1 VWDELNTTFSTKK
14 PQSFIFDMQTENI
27 NTLILDLVKIP
38 NETEWIEF
46 KQNNEDPD
54 KIGEYISALAN
65 SAMLHQQQTAYIV
78 WGVDDKKH
86 SIVGTDFK
94 PKLQK
99 IGNQELENY
108 LSCLLSPKIDFRI
121 YELDVY
127 DKKMVLFK
135 IPSASSLPIGF
146 KGVEYI
152 RVGSYKKK
160 LKDHPEKE
168 RELWQLFSNHTFEK
182 AIAIEDITTNEVV
195 KLLDYPGYFQIT
207 QQNLPDDK
215 IAIID
220 RLLSEKFII
229 PRLGDK
235 FDVTNLG
242 AILFAKNLSEFDRLG
257 RKSVR
262 VVFYQGRDRTQTQRE
277 LRKEGYAIAFERII
291 IAIDDRLPQNEHI
304 GRAFRAS
311 VKMYPE
317 IAIRELIANALIH
330 QDFSISGT
338 GPIIEVFEDRIEITN
353 PGVPLIDTM
362 RFIDNPP
369 QSRNESL
376 ASFMRR
382 INICEERGSGI
393 DKVIKNIEI
402 FQLPAPNFA
411 AIDKFTKS
419 TLFAYQ
425 KLNNMSKDDKVRA
438 CYQHACLR
446 FVSNDQMT
454 NSSLRERFSIED
466 KNYSIASRIIS
477 DTLEAGLI
485 KPFDPGNTSKRHAKY
500 VPCWA

>member
-1 VWDELNTTFSTKK
+1 
-14 PQSFIFDMQTENI
+14 MQAENLKS
-27 NTLILDLVKIP
+27 LILNLVKIP
-38 NETEWIEF
+38 HETEWIEF
-46 KQNNEDPD
+46 KRNNQNPD
-54 KIGEYISALAN
+54 EIGEYISALAN
-65 SAMLHQQQTAYIV
+65 SAMLHQQPMAYVV
-78 WGVDDKKH
+78 WGVDDENH
-86 SIVGTDFK
+86 AIVGTDFK

-99 IGNQELENY
+99 VGNQELENY

-121 YELDVY
+121 HELEIEE
-127 DKKMVLFK
+127 KRMVLFAL
-135 IPSASSLPIGF
+135 PAASSLPISF
-146 KGVEYI
+146 KGFEYI

-182 AIAIEDITTNEVV
+182 AVAIENVTANEIL
-195 KLLDYPGYFQIT
+195 KLIDYPGYFQIT

-215 IAIID
+215 NAIID

-229 PRLGDK
+229 SRLVDR
-235 FDVTNLG
+235 FDITNLG
-242 AILFAKNLSEFDRLG
+242 AILFAKNLGDFDRLG
-257 RKSVR
+257 RKLVR

-277 LRKEGYAIAFERII
+277 LTWAEGYAIAFEKII

-304 GRAFRAS
+304 GRAFRTS
-311 VKMYPE
+311 MKMYPE

-338 GPIIEVFEDRIEITN
+338 GPMIEVFEDRIEITN

-393 DKVIKNIEI
+393 DKVVKHIEI
-402 FQLPAPNFA
+402 FQLPAPDFA

-425 KLNNMSKDDKVRA
+425 KLNNMSKNDKVRA

-454 NSSLRERFSIED
+454 NSSLRERFSIDD

-485 KPFDPGNTSKRHAKY
+485 KSFDPDNTSKKHAKY

>member
-1 VWDELNTTFSTKK
+1 
-14 PQSFIFDMQTENI
+14 MQAENLKS
-27 NTLILDLVKIP
+27 LILNLVKIP
-38 NETEWIEF
+38 HETEWIEF
-46 KQNNEDPD
+46 KRNNQNPD
-54 KIGEYISALAN
+54 EIGEYISALAN
-65 SAMLHQQQTAYIV
+65 SAMLHQQPMAYVV
-78 WGVDDKKH
+78 WGVDDENH
-86 SIVGTDFK
+86 LIVGTDFK

-99 IGNQELENY
+99 VGNQELENY

-121 YELDVY
+121 HELEIEE
-127 DKKMVLFK
+127 KRMVLFAL
-135 IPSASSLPIGF
+135 PAASSLPISF
-146 KGVEYI
+146 KGCEYI

-168 RELWQLFSNHTFEK
+168 KELWQLFSNHTFEK
-182 AIAIEDITTNEVV
+182 AVAIENVTANEIL
-195 KLLDYPGYFQIT
+195 KLIDYPGYFQIT

-215 IAIID
+215 NAIID

-229 PRLGDK
+229 SRLVDR
-235 FDVTNLG
+235 FDITNLG
-242 AILFAKNLSEFDRLG
+242 AILFAKNLGDFDRLG
-257 RKSVR
+257 RKLVR

-277 LRKEGYAIAFERII
+277 LTWAEGYAIAFEKII

-304 GRAFRAS
+304 GRAFRTS
-311 VKMYPE
+311 MKMYPE

-338 GPIIEVFEDRIEITN
+338 GPMIEVFEDRIEITN

-393 DKVIKNIEI
+393 DKVVKHIEI
-402 FQLPAPNFA
+402 FQLPAPDFA

-425 KLNNMSKDDKVRA
+425 KLNNMSKNDKVRA

-454 NSSLRERFSIED
+454 NSSLRERFSIDD

-477 DTLEAGLI
+477 DTLDAGLI
-485 KPFDPGNTSKRHAKY
+485 KPFDPDNTSKKHAKY
-500 VPCWA
+500 IPCWA

>member
-1 VWDELNTTFSTKK
+1 
-14 PQSFIFDMQTENI
+14 MR
-27 NTLILDLVKIP
+27 LV
-38 NETEWIEF
+38 
-46 KQNNEDPD
+46 
-54 KIGEYISALAN
+54 
-65 SAMLHQQQTAYIV
+65 
-78 WGVDDKKH
+78 
-86 SIVGTDFK
+86 
-94 PKLQK
+94 
-99 IGNQELENY
+99 
-108 LSCLLSPKIDFRI
+108 
-121 YELDVY
+121 
-127 DKKMVLFK
+127 
-135 IPSASSLPIGF
+135 
-146 KGVEYI
+146 
-152 RVGSYKKK
+152 
-160 LKDHPEKE
+160 
-168 RELWQLFSNHTFEK
+168 
-182 AIAIEDITTNEVV
+182 
-195 KLLDYPGYFQIT
+195 
-207 QQNLPDDK
+207 
-215 IAIID
+215 D
-220 RLLSEKFII
+220 R
-229 PRLGDK
+229 

-242 AILFAKNLSEFDRLG
+242 AILFAKNLGDFDRLG
-257 RKSVR
+257 RKLVR

-277 LRKEGYAIAFERII
+277 LTWAEGYAIAFEKII

-304 GRAFRAS
+304 GRAFRTS
-311 VKMYPE
+311 MKMYPE

-338 GPIIEVFEDRIEITN
+338 GPMIEVFEDRIEITN

-382 INICEERGSGI
+382 INICEERGRGI
-393 DKVIKNIEI
+393 DKVVKHIEI

-454 NSSLRERFSIED
+454 NSSLRERFSIDD

-477 DTLEAGLI
+477 DTLDAGLI
-485 KPFDPGNTSKRHAKY
+485 KSFDPDNTSKKHAKY

>member
-1 VWDELNTTFSTKK
+1 
-14 PQSFIFDMQTENI
+14 MQAETLKS
-27 NTLILDLVKIP
+27 LILSLVKIP
-38 NETEWIEF
+38 HETEWIEF
-46 KQNNEDPD
+46 KRNNQNPD
-54 KIGEYISALAN
+54 EIGEYISALAN
-65 SAMLHQQQTAYIV
+65 SAMLHQQQMAYII
-78 WGVDDKKH
+78 WGVDDENH
-86 SIVGTDFK
+86 EIVGTDFK

-99 IGNQELENY
+99 VGNQELENY

-121 YELDVY
+121 HELDIIE
-127 DKKMVLFK
+127 DKRMVLFAL
-135 IPSASSLPIGF
+135 PAASSLPINF
-146 KGVEYI
+146 KGAEYI

-182 AIAIEDITTNEVV
+182 AVAIENVTANEVL
-195 KLLDYPGYFQIT
+195 KLIDYPAYFQIT
-207 QQNLPDDK
+207 EQNLADDK
-215 IAIID
+215 NAIID

-229 PRLGDK
+229 SRLVDR
-235 FDVTNLG
+235 FDITNLG
-242 AILFAKNLSEFDRLG
+242 AILFAKNLGDFDRLS
-257 RKSVR
+257 RKIVR

-277 LRKEGYAIAFERII
+277 LSWVEGYAIAFEKII

-311 VKMYPE
+311 IKMYPE
-317 IAIRELIANALIH
+317 IAIRELIANAIIH

-338 GPIIEVFEDRIEITN
+338 GPIVEIFEDRIEITN

-393 DKVIKNIEI
+393 DKVVKNIEI

-454 NSSLRERFSIED
+454 NSSLRERFSIDD

-485 KPFDPGNTSKRHAKY
+485 KSFDPDSTSKKHAKY